1 MNGDPK
7 RQRFEQAYEGK
18 PPWDLGRPQQPF
30 VDHADRITG
39 SVLDV
44 GCGTGEN
51 ALFFADRGQTV
62 LGIDFVAAPVE
73 TARHKAA
80 QRGVQAEFL
89 QADALKLEDLARTFN
104 SVIDCGFFHVL
115 SDEDRRVY
123 VEALSHVVARG
134 GRVFLMCFSDEQPG
148 EGGPRRVSQG
158 ELQEAFS
165 DGWTVESIVATHF
178 GVNPEADQRH
188 FGADGPKAW
197 FAVICRT

>member
-80 QRGVQAEFL
+80 QRGVQSRVSASGRS
-89 QADALKLEDLARTFN
+89 QARRSCAKPSTAFIELWILPRTF
-104 SVIDCGFFHVL
+104 
-115 SDEDRRVY
+115 R
-123 VEALSHVVARG
+123 
-134 GRVFLMCFSDEQPG
+134 
-148 EGGPRRVSQG
+148 
-158 ELQEAFS
+158 
-165 DGWTVESIVATHF
+165 
-178 GVNPEADQRH
+178 
-188 FGADGPKAW
+188 
-197 FAVICRT
+197 